1 MLYWWKS
8 FQIFITKKISY
19 YLRFV
24 WVYFLILSIYFF
36 LNSVGC
42 HGVFRG
48 TVTLMLVFSRI

>member
-24 WVYFLILSIYFF
+24 CVYFLILSIFF
-36 LNSVGC
+36 FKILSAVMEYLE
-42 HGVFRG
+42 VP
-48 TVTLMLVFSRI
+48 